1 MPQKSLANFFVG
13 ERGKAIAFW
22 APPGVQLNHLV
33 AVINASL
40 EGWRIPHFRKYLST
54 KAEKPLGTVLVISR
68 INFSEAYPR
77 HLS

>member
-1 MPQKSLANFFVG
+1 VQFDHMMTVSD
-13 ERGKAIAFW
+13 
-22 APPGVQLNHLV
+22 APLKG
-33 AVINASL
+33 
-40 EGWRIPHFRKYLST
+40 GRIPHFRKHLST